1 VQVNGKF
8 LPICLQSSRQG
19 YCSLLQ
25 TAVNVVKRGFSIAGL
40 AGNEK
45 ILMPGGCGP
54 TDDVLQINSTA
65 GARGVLADYMKNS
78 HLDPF

>member
-1 VQVNGKF
+1 MFSAKIRSIRVDAVKNDKSAEF
-8 LPICLQSSRQG
+8 P
-19 YCSLLQ
+19 
-25 TAVNVVKRGFSIAGL
+25 VNVVKHGYSIAGL

-65 GARGVLADYMKNS
+65 GALGVLADYMKNS